1 MRHIILLM
9 TCLIMLPV
17 GAGAGELFRWVD
29 ENGKVHY
36 GDAPPAKA
44 AKVERKKFG
53 GNVEQNE
60 ELSYEARRAQQN
72 FPVVLYVGETCI
84 EPCIHARALLK
95 KRGVPFSEKMLRTKT
110 EIDEFYKLSG
120 SYDSPTLAVGK
131 KYLKGFQDSAWNTEL
146 DVAGYPKTATYRQR
160 IAPPPAEPQNPP
172 PAEGQPANGQPAA
185 NDQTRAEG
193 QAAPAAT
200 PAQ

>member
-1 MRHIILLM
+1 MRHLVLLLA
-9 TCLIMLPV
+9 CLVALPV

-36 GDAPPAKA
+36 GDAPPASG
-44 AKVERKKFG
+44 AKVERKKLG

-60 ELSYEARRAQQN
+60 EISYEARRAQQN
-72 FPVVLYVGETCI
+72 FPVTLYVGESCA
-84 EPCIHARALLK
+84 EPCIHARVLLRN
-95 KRGVPFSEKMLRTKT
+95 RGIPFSEKMLKTKP

-131 KYLKGFQDSAWNTEL
+131 KYLKGFLESAWNIEL

-160 IAPPPAEPQNPP
+160 IAPLPKSS
-172 PAEGQPANGQPAA
+172 
-185 NDQTRAEG
+185 EG
-193 QAAPAAT
+193 QAAPAE
-200 PAQ
+200 PAAQ